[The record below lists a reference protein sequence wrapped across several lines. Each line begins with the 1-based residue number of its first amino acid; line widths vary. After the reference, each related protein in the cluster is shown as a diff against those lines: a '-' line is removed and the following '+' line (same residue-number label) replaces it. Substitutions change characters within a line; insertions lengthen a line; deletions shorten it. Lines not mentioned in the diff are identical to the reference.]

1 MGGRICGMK
10 RPKSSARAP
19 GPLGNSD
26 RVAPLAAKL
35 TRPAIPEQA
44 AQLRERL
51 RGLTPAQ
58 AEMMRNV
65 MRLHAQGDRLMAAQW
80 LLQLAR
86 EVPAHPEVCLWQGLR
101 HCEAGEWVAAVP
113 FLERVAHARPGDFTP
128 QAMCGVALGRANEA
142 DRAQPYLRQA
152 LALAREPGQW
162 LKLSIE
168 CDELGDYALALRAVQ
183 GHLALQPQSTLGLL
197 QRARVAK
204 ALGDSAQ
211 AAADARALIASGR
224 ELAKAWFTLVDLK
237 TVALTPDERA
247 LLAKTVDEA
256 ALQEEDR
263 ILLDFAQGK
272 ALEDAGDYAGALTA
286 LQRVNGTVRRR
297 TPWDT
302 AGFAAYAQALRE
314 AFPVPDAGAVPP
326 PEAGALDGGVPAEA
340 AGQQSHQGREVIFLV
355 GLPRSGSTLVEQ
367 VLAAHP
373 QVEGASELP
382 YLNAVLQAESA
393 RRGRAFPAWA
403 HAATDDDWVRLGQ
416 DYLRASA
423 VWRRQRPIATD
434 KLPDNWQFVG
444 AIRRMLPGARI
455 IDCRRDALETCWS
468 CYKQLFGLGLAA
480 FSYDFDS
487 LAQYWAVC
495 EAEGERWAAAAPQ
508 AFRIQRYE
516 ALVAEP
522 EAQIRELLAFCGLPF
537 DPACLEFQRAERAIR
552 TPSALQVRQP
562 MKRTST
568 PAAGYGALLQPL
580 QAALAAAA
588 ARPGPKEAS
597 GRPA

>member
-1 MGGRICGMK
+1 MK
-10 RPKSSARAP
+10 RPKNSAPVPR
-19 GPLGNSD
+19 PLGD
-26 RVAPLAAKL
+26 RDRAAPLVAKL
-35 TRPAIPEQA
+35 TRPAAPEQA
-44 AQLRERL
+44 GQLRERL

-101 HCEAGEWVAAVP
+101 HYEAGEWAAAVP
-113 FLERVAHARPGDFTP
+113 FLERVAHARPGEFTP
-128 QAMCGVALGRANEA
+128 QAMCGLALGRANEA
-142 DRAQPYLRQA
+142 GRAQPYLRQA

-168 CDELGDYALALRAVQ
+168 CDELGDYALALQAVQ
-183 GHLALQPQSTLGLL
+183 GHLALQPQSALGLL

-247 LLAKTVDEA
+247 VLAKTVEDA
-256 ALQEEDR
+256 ALPAEDR
-263 ILLDFAQGK
+263 ILLEFALGK
-272 ALEDAGDYAGALTA
+272 ALEDAGDHAGALAA
-286 LQRVNGTVRRR
+286 LQRANGAVRRR
-297 TPWDT
+297 TPWDA
-302 AGFAAYAQALRE
+302 AGFAAYTQALRE
-314 AFPVPDAGAVPP
+314 AFPAPGTGVAPSAGGPS
-326 PEAGALDGGVPAEA
+326 AGGAAGEA
-340 AGQQSHQGREVIFLV
+340 AAEQGREVIFLV

-382 YLNAVLQAESA
+382 YLNQVLQAESS
-393 RRGRAFPAWA
+393 RRGRAFPAWV
-403 HAATDDDWVRLGQ
+403 HAATDEDWARLGQ

-423 VWRRQRPIATD
+423 VWRRLRPIATD

-444 AIRRMLPGARI
+444 AIRRMLPEARI

-468 CYKQLFGLGLAA
+468 CYKQLFGPGLAA
-480 FSYDFDS
+480 FSYGFDS
-487 LAQYWAVC
+487 LAQYWAAC
-495 EAEGERWAAAAPQ
+495 EAEGDRWAAAAPQ
-508 AFRIQRYE
+508 RFRIQRYE
-516 ALVAEP
+516 TLVAEP
-522 EAQIRELLAFCGLPF
+522 EVQIRDLLAFCALPF
-537 DPACLEFQRAERAIR
+537 EEACLHFQAAERAIR

-562 MKRTST
+562 MKRAST
-568 PAAGYGALLQPL
+568 PAAGYGPLLEPL
-580 QAALAAAA
+580 RAALADAA
-588 ARPGPKEAS
+588 KSHAS
-597 GRPA
+597 PQVLAP